1 MAPAT
6 VTPPELPY
14 SHPPPAPPSNRSAT
28 DLEGHMGQGQ
38 VGHEQVSE
46 AESEADLPQGGQ
58 DVGLGAHAMQS
69 VLVVLDG
76 QVQAADAEILV
87 TEVLPP
93 VDGDEEEREWDLP
106 GHVRQGVG
114 VLPR

>member
-14 SHPPPAPPSNRSAT
+14 SHPAPPPPPPPSNRSAT

-76 QVQAADAEILV
+76 QV
-87 TEVLPP
+87 
-93 VDGDEEEREWDLP
+93 
-106 GHVRQGVG
+106 
-114 VLPR
+114 